1 MFSDR
6 FVEGI
11 SGISRILEVVVTI
24 TKWLVSFRMM
34 LKSVYRKVVKLTKQH
49 IYIYICKNGVE
60 ETTTPGYRQL
70 MPVC

>member
-49 IYIYICKNGVE
+49 ICKNGME